1 MIVALLNQKGGV
13 GKTTLATH
21 IAGELA
27 MRGQHVVLLD
37 ADPQGSSLDWTQRRS
52 QQGLPRLFSAVG
64 LARETLHQ
72 EAPELARRAD
82 HVIIDGPPRI
92 AALARSALLAA
103 ERVLIPVQPSPY
115 DLWASAEM
123 VALIR
128 EAQVFRPRCAR
139 PSSSTG
145 ASAPPSSGARRGN
158 RWPNSRCPRCARKCI
173 SASSSPTA
181 WPLAGSH
188 ARPRPTAPPPA
199 KSPRWWTN
207 CCGGRHDSEAAT
219 TARTGKRVGIGAR
232 PPANPHAEAWIRQG
246 DADALGKGD
255 LYTARLTLDIT
266 PAMRARI
273 KVSAFTQGVTVADLL
288 RGLLEREFP
297 PRRTHHERI
306 RLPAARAHGCAA
318 PRFALAGQAGNVP
331 LTRVA
336 LAYIEPRFKLYLRFG
351 EPARTLQLDR
361 WRRCAVFLP
370 NAMFCRIR
378 WQANDYGTIRWQ
390 LMVMQAARRWTPRSA
405 SPACSRARLLLHA
418 EGDANVRAVLER
430 IDGIEALGIAARRVA
445 RVLAHAREPA
455 RSAPGAA
462 RIHRRAARRLAGR
475 EGIAMTTI
483 STTGPVPHPR
493 SRLRARLVLAGFATV
508 GLAALAW
515 AAFVQPLPRLTYNPS
530 DSVAVGWYRIEPFDP
545 RTASLPRPLS
555 VDSIVLVP
563 LPDRAAALRSAATCR
578 RAFRCS
584 NVWARSRRNTFASS
598 PARFAST
605 ACRWPPPCLP
615 TGWAGRCHPC
625 SFAAASN
632 RANCSC

>member
-82 HVIIDGPPRI
+82 HVVIDGPPRI

-128 EAQVFRPRCAR
+128 EAQVFRPALRAAFVINRRVSTTVIGREAR
-139 PSSSTG
+139 GRWPSS
-145 ASAPPSSGARRGN
+145 RFL
-158 RWPNSRCPRCARKCI
+158 RCARKCI
-173 SASSSPTA
+173 SASCSPTA
-181 WPLAGSH
+181 WPLAGLH
-188 ARPRPTAPPPA
+188 ARRRRTAPPRA

-219 TARTGKRVGIGAR
+219 EQQTHGKRVGIGAR

-246 DADALGKGD
+246 DADALQKGD

-297 PRRTHHERI
+297 E
-306 RLPAARAHGCAA
+306 
-318 PRFALAGQAGNVP
+318 
-331 LTRVA
+331 
-336 LAYIEPRFKLYLRFG
+336 
-351 EPARTLQLDR
+351 
-361 WRRCAVFLP
+361 
-370 NAMFCRIR
+370 
-378 WQANDYGTIRWQ
+378 
-390 LMVMQAARRWTPRSA
+390 
-405 SPACSRARLLLHA
+405 
-418 EGDANVRAVLER
+418 
-430 IDGIEALGIAARRVA
+430 
-445 RVLAHAREPA
+445 
-455 RSAPGAA
+455 
-462 RIHRRAARRLAGR
+462 HRR
-475 EGIAMTTI
+475 E
-483 STTGPVPHPR
+483 
-493 SRLRARLVLAGFATV
+493 
-508 GLAALAW
+508 
-515 AAFVQPLPRLTYNPS
+515 
-530 DSVAVGWYRIEPFDP
+530 
-545 RTASLPRPLS
+545 
-555 VDSIVLVP
+555 
-563 LPDRAAALRSAATCR
+563 
-578 RAFRCS
+578 
-584 NVWARSRRNTFASS
+584 NT
-598 PARFAST
+598 P
-605 ACRWPPPCLP
+605 
-615 TGWAGRCHPC
+615 
-625 SFAAASN
+625 
-632 RANCSC
+632 